1 MSSMVSA
8 DLDMM
13 HTSKSTNRTHKG
25 WFNIEAADYLARG
38 GAHLGLRGKL
48 HAYLKSQGEI
58 SSDYPLAYL
67 VTAPRFLG
75 YSFNPVS
82 FWYLYDLNQQLKAM
96 VLEVNNTFDER
107 RMYFLKNSNEDTEPP
122 PKADELSKKPDLP
135 PQPSDPVKLPA
146 KFSNTWRKDFHVS
159 PFNSRKGTY
168 GLSALDPFAPDL
180 TKPGSINNSITLSSS
195 KDHAKLVARIFSTEP
210 SIDPS
215 TMSLRQKIQFI
226 TSWWWVGFVT
236 FPRIVKE
243 AGNLFFRRKLHV
255 WYRPEVS
262 RESVGRKET
271 DRERI
276 IEAHF
281 RNFLKS
287 RIEHSSLPFFL
298 NYTSCCSTSLQEEED
313 IFRPSS
319 STYSPILPTIIT
331 FQILTPLFYTRL
343 IHYAHISEFFS
354 SELLKNDD
362 DKDRTFWTSAP
373 EKLLQIFNKNEKKEG
388 NDKDRQQRTPGSTSN
403 DINTGTDDS
412 FFLKKLSPF
421 DRARWKLLCYLRH
434 SSPKTRTT
442 TTTITKKDT
451 PPTISNNRNNK
462 PIPATIPST
471 PNHNHNHHIPFSP
484 LDQYVLSHYHYHHHS
499 REPNQARAY
508 RRAVTAILASEYV
521 AFSMP
526 EVFDALDTVVRMAL
540 CYVAARAAM
549 GWLETLGSRCLDVD
563 FWRVVVVSNAVHGWW
578 VFKEVL

>member
-1 MSSMVSA
+1 MYVTLNRSNSNGFVVDTQDLYCFVICSCVWCLRSFYDRNSSLKDARLFVVLSLLLYLNERIHCGIVGSILNFATIEGVLFLIQRALCSLSWVTSGSGESEKLDVGSTELSLKPRIFPCRTTHTRMFPKIHSFSYSYLMIGIPVGWRGTMSSMVSA

-271 DRERI
+271 DRERY
-276 IEAHF
+276 
-281 RNFLKS
+281 S
-287 RIEHSSLPFFL
+287 RL
-298 NYTSCCSTSLQEEED
+298 NRQNA
-313 IFRPSS
+313 F
-319 STYSPILPTIIT
+319 
-331 FQILTPLFYTRL
+331 
-343 IHYAHISEFFS
+343 
-354 SELLKNDD
+354 
-362 DKDRTFWTSAP
+362 
-373 EKLLQIFNKNEKKEG
+373 KLL
-388 NDKDRQQRTPGSTSN
+388 
-403 DINTGTDDS
+403 
-412 FFLKKLSPF
+412 
-421 DRARWKLLCYLRH
+421 
-434 SSPKTRTT
+434 
-442 TTTITKKDT
+442 ITN
-451 PPTISNNRNNK
+451 I
-462 PIPATIPST
+462 
-471 PNHNHNHHIPFSP
+471 
-484 LDQYVLSHYHYHHHS
+484 
-499 REPNQARAY
+499 
-508 RRAVTAILASEYV
+508 
-521 AFSMP
+521 
-526 EVFDALDTVVRMAL
+526 
-540 CYVAARAAM
+540 
-549 GWLETLGSRCLDVD
+549 
-563 FWRVVVVSNAVHGWW
+563 
-578 VFKEVL
+578 